1 MYGLKDC
8 IREKQI
14 GSKSQDPTF
23 RLIGSEWIWAGISIY
38 AQIIER
44 TGMFTCQVIAYSG
57 AAPFG
62 ERGEINVE
70 LIENIMTAD
79 DFQKARRLNWP
90 DHWE

>member
-1 MYGLKDC
+1 
-8 IREKQI
+8 
-14 GSKSQDPTF
+14 
-23 RLIGSEWIWAGISIY
+23 
-38 AQIIER
+38 
-44 TGMFTCQVIAYSG
+44 MFTCQVIAYAG